1 LSSEAAGKGEEK
13 SNQPQPQRQPIM
25 LYASSN
31 LQKDFDRMLNRLT
44 RDFEDF
50 FGMPKQQAESGF
62 MPWRSGMPS
71 VDIEDQGKDFVL
83 TVDLPGFRKEEV
95 TVEVTNDYVNIE
107 ARKQEIKEV
116 DDKKKNY
123 LRKERASEAYYRR
136 VTLPQE
142 VNSDQAQASL
152 NDGVLQ
158 VTLPKKEPIEKKKL
172 TIA

>member
-1 LSSEAAGKGEEK
+1 MSSEGAGKGEEK
-13 SNQPQPQRQPIM
+13 SSQPQSERQPIM

-31 LQKDFDRMLNRLT
+31 LQKDFNRMLNRLT

-50 FGMPKQQAESGF
+50 FGMPKQQAESGL

-71 VDIEDQGKDFVL
+71 VDIEDKGKDFVL

-95 TVEVTNDYVNIE
+95 NVEVTHDYVNIQ
-107 ARKQEIKEV
+107 ARKQETKESE
-116 DDKKKNY
+116 DKKKNY

-158 VTLPKKEPIEKKKL
+158 ITLPKKESLETKKL
-172 TIA
+172 TVT

>member
-1 LSSEAAGKGEEK
+1 MSSEGAGKGEEK
-13 SNQPQPQRQPIM
+13 SSQPQSERQPIM

-50 FGMPKQQAESGF
+50 FGMPKQQAESGL
-62 MPWRSGMPS
+62 MPWRSSMPS
-71 VDIEDQGKDFVL
+71 VDIEDKGKDFVL

-95 TVEVTNDYVNIE
+95 NVEVTHDYVNIQ
-107 ARKQEIKEV
+107 ACKQTAKESE
-116 DDKKKNY
+116 DKKKNY
-123 LRKERASEAYYRR
+123 IRKERASEAYYRR

-142 VNSDQAQASL
+142 VNSDQARASL

-158 VTLPKKEPIEKKKL
+158 ITLPKKESLETKKL
-172 TIA
+172 TVT